1 MFNVMFDY
9 ALEYEIVDKNY
20 ARTFN
25 VSDEVIKENE
35 DSQKDA
41 HIPYTEEEMETLWN
55 NIDRFPTIETILIQC
70 YSGWRPQELGLIRL
84 ENVDLE
90 NGTFSGGMK
99 TDAGIDRIVPIH
111 SKILDLV
118 KKKYDEAVELHSE
131 YLLNATGKFTKSNDL
146 MLTYDKFKSR
156 YYTVRDSLHLNPTHK
171 PHDGRKHFITMA
183 KKYKVDE
190 YAIKY
195 MVGHEISD
203 LTERIYTKREI
214 SWLKEEIE
222 KIK

>member
-1 MFNVMFDY
+1 MRKKLYGTAKYLNKVY
-9 ALEYEIVDKNY
+9 TLNGGEINHEDK
-20 ARTFN
+20 
-25 VSDEVIKENE
+25 
-35 DSQKDA
+35 
-41 HIPYTEEEMETLWN
+41 
-55 NIDRFPTIETILIQC
+55 IETKGIIK
-70 YSGWRPQELGLIRL
+70 LG
-84 ENVDLE
+84 
-90 NGTFSGGMK
+90 
-99 TDAGIDRIVPIH
+99 
-111 SKILDLV
+111 
-118 KKKYDEAVELHSE
+118 
-131 YLLNATGKFTKSNDL
+131 
-146 MLTYDKFKSR
+146 
-156 YYTVRDSLHLNPTHK
+156 LHLNPAHK